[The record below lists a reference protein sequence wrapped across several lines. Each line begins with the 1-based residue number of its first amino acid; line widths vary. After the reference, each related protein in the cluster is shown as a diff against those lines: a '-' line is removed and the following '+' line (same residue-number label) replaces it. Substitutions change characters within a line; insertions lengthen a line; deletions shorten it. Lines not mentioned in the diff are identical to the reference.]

1 MASVLMVA
9 ALAGAV
15 PIMDLPAICRSE
27 QSGVAADQQAR
38 VYQNCL
44 HDEQAARDEL
54 TKKWS
59 EYPVATRTAC
69 VEIGQLV
76 VSYVEVLTC
85 IEIKTRG
92 AAASQKTAPTPVAP
106 PP

>member
-27 QSGVAADQQAR
+27 QSGVAPDQQAR

-54 TKKWS
+54 AKKWT

-69 VEIGQLV
+69 VELGQLV

-85 IEIKTRG
+85 IEIKVRG
-92 AAASQKTAPTPVAP
+92 AAAVEKTPPAPASP